1 MKIWDFIIGILMKI
15 TKSQI
20 WVSRKFFSEN
30 IFHRKKSFSRKFL
43 VFLQQHTLGSYLT
56 QYDHPTPKTREVR
69 SLEKNCFTFFNLR
82 LDILDDLRSDND
94 MYTHPHTHTQGKDWW
109 KSKVTKIVNHK
120 ILIVLW
126 KTIANKFPQGY
137 ISSL

>member
-1 MKIWDFIIGILMKI
+1 MYLEKNLKFSRKTIFFDEKYFSEKNNVDENLRFHHWDFDENHEISDLGIEKI
-15 TKSQI
+15 FLGKY
-20 WVSRKFFSEN
+20 FSSK
-30 IFHRKKSFSRKFL
+30 KKSFSTNFL

-94 MYTHPHTHTQGKDWW
+94 MYM
-109 KSKVTKIVNHK
+109 
-120 ILIVLW
+120 
-126 KTIANKFPQGY
+126 
-137 ISSL
+137 

>member
-1 MKIWDFIIGILMKI
+1 MKI

-30 IFHRKKSFSRKFL
+30 IFHRKKKSRKFL
-43 VFLQQHTLGSYLT
+43 CFLQRHTLGSYLT
-56 QYDHPTPKTREVR
+56 QYDHPTQKTREVR

-94 MYTHPHTHTQGKDWW
+94 M
-109 KSKVTKIVNHK
+109 HK
-120 ILIVLW
+120 CGRNPLIVEALALGQVGYHHEFRS
-126 KTIANKFPQGY
+126 KIKDIMAISLQRCARRAIAM
-137 ISSL
+137 